1 MTPIVLFLALHCAA
15 SFVNA
20 QPPQTEDEKMECGE
34 DVPLCGVL
42 VIESGL
48 AANGEYHQDT
58 PGVHG
63 LWPETG
69 YYGTSQCISPTED
82 TSDPTKV
89 YECYLNDGDD
99 LLKFEEHEWEKHGRC
114 AGVKSAEDYFTQIC
128 ALADKPIKIMT
139 GIKQSGGD
147 LSKMSDALGNAG
159 YAVFGLDNH
168 NKQVK
173 LSACA
178 SNDGKWVLAPVNEF
192 SAHCSESLRR
202 VV

>member
-1 MTPIVLFLALHCAA
+1 M
-15 SFVNA
+15 
-20 QPPQTEDEKMECGE
+20 G
-34 DVPLCGVL
+34 

-48 AANGEYHQDT
+48 AASVEYHQDT

-69 YYGTSQCISPTED
+69 YYGTSQCIPPTED

-99 LLKFEEHEWEKHGRC
+99 LLQFETHEWEKHGSC
-114 AGVKSAEDYFTQIC
+114 AGVKNAEDYFTQMC
-128 ALADKPIKIMT
+128 ALADKPIEIMT
-139 GIKQSGGD
+139 DIKQSGGD
-147 LSKMSDALGNAG
+147 LTKMSDALDNAG
-159 YAVFGLDNH
+159 YAVFSLDTY

-192 SAHCSESLRR
+192 LPIVRKACNKWYDNEGCTCAREREKYGCDCNGCECKGDISTTVILT
-202 VV
+202 